1 MPGSIRRSNSED
13 VVLKYGMTGV
23 PDTVPF
29 TLYCEI
35 EKTDEGSFP
44 DQPITR
50 MRVEFGS
57 SILADAGVVVTTGVV
72 VVDGIG
78 VVVVVVGSGVLVSL
92 LAAVVVGKG
101 VADVVDVLPAEVVCA
116 GVLLVSL
123 LAAVVVG
130 TGVLA
135 GAVVD
140 VQLPAV
146 VVSAG
151 VLLVVVGA
159 AVAVGAAVV
168 VDNVCC
174 TSDEIRRYG
183 IVKKKFRVTVMVF
196 EAEAHALDCPIA
208 AVLNPATFSGEAVSL
223 PRCIEVGDMRNPRH
237 SIMKSG
243 ESCPSFGFLTS
254 NVNEYMMAGGV
265 FLRN

>member
-1 MPGSIRRSNSED
+1 
-13 VVLKYGMTGV
+13 
-23 PDTVPF
+23 
-29 TLYCEI
+29 
-35 EKTDEGSFP
+35 
-44 DQPITR
+44 

-57 SILADAGVVVTTGVV
+57 SILADAGVVATTEDV

-78 VVVVVVGSGVLVSL
+78 VVVILVGSGVLVSF
-92 LAAVVVGKG
+92 LAAVVVSSSSRLLAAVGTG
-101 VADVVDVLPAEVVCA
+101 VLDVEVLPADVVCA

-140 VQLPAV
+140 VEVLPAV
-146 VVSAG
+146 VVCAG
-151 VLLVVVGA
+151 VLLVEVGAAVVVGA
-159 AVAVGAAVV
+159 AVEVWAAVV
-168 VDNVCC
+168 VDDVCC
-174 TSDEIRRYG
+174 TSDEIPRYG
-183 IVKKKFRVTVMVF
+183 TVMKKFRVTVMVF
-196 EAEAHALDCPIA
+196 EAEAHAVDCPIA

-254 NVNEYMMAGGV
+254 NVNEYMMPGGV